1 MSIDSQAGETRPGS
15 GRASLESLLGPTE
28 IRALAS
34 TLDLTPTK
42 RWGQNFVV
50 DANTV
55 RRIVKIADVA
65 GRDVVEVGP
74 GLGSLTLGL
83 TEVGARVAAVEIDPR
98 LAQLLPQTVVRKQP
112 DARLDV
118 VEHDAMT
125 IESLPFAPQAIVANL
140 PYNVSVPV
148 LIHLLERFPTIDRAL
163 VMVQAEVGH
172 RLAAPPGSKVY
183 GSPSAKVAWWG
194 TWALEGD
201 VSRQIFWPVP
211 NVDSVLVGFRRGPER
226 GDEGLRRR
234 TFRVIDGAF
243 GQRRKMLRQA
253 LSGVLGSS
261 AAATEVLERAGVAPT
276 LRGETLELED
286 FIRIAEAAADAPG
299 GRGASGDDAPDAVG
313 SDASGSDATGSDAVA
328 ER

>member
-1 MSIDSQAGETRPGS
+1 MHLRAGG
-15 GRASLESLLGPTE
+15 A
-28 IRALAS
+28 RALVQPSPAAEQ
-34 TLDLTPTK
+34 LA
-42 RWGQNFVV
+42 G
-50 DANTV
+50 AV
-55 RRIVKIADVA
+55 RRRAALARQPAVRRARGALAAARQEGRDDAIAD
-65 GRDVVEVGP
+65 RDVVEVGP

-98 LAQLLPQTVVRKQP
+98 LAELLPRTVERKQP
-112 DARLDV
+112 EARLEV
-118 VEHDAMT
+118 VHHDALT
-125 IESLPFAPQAIVANL
+125 IEALPFEPQAIVANL

-194 TWALEGD
+194 QWALEGE

-226 GDEGLRRR
+226 GDEALRRR

-253 LSGVLGSS
+253 LSGVFGSS
-261 AAATEVLERAGVAPT
+261 GAATAVLERAGVEPT
-276 LRGETLELED
+276 LRGEALDLDD
-286 FIRIAEAAADAPG
+286 FIRIAEAA
-299 GRGASGDDAPDAVG
+299 DAPDAPA
-313 SDASGSDATGSDAVA
+313 SAPDA
-328 ER
+328 

>member
-1 MSIDSQAGETRPGS
+1 MSIDSQAGEARPG
-15 GRASLESLLGPTE
+15 GRSAEALLGPTE
-28 IRALAS
+28 IRALAL
-34 TLDLTPTK
+34 TLELTPTK

-55 RRIVKIADVA
+55 RRIVRTADVA

-98 LAQLLPQTVVRKQP
+98 LAELLPRTVERKQP
-112 DARLDV
+112 EARLEV
-118 VEHDAMT
+118 VHHDALT
-125 IESLPFAPQAIVANL
+125 IEALPFEPQAIVANL

-194 TWALEGD
+194 QWALEGE

-226 GDEGLRRR
+226 GDEALRRR

-253 LSGVLGSS
+253 LSGVFGSS
-261 AAATEVLERAGVAPT
+261 GAATAVLERAGVEPT
-276 LRGETLELED
+276 LRGEALDLDD
-286 FIRIAEAAADAPG
+286 FIRIAEAA
-299 GRGASGDDAPDAVG
+299 DAPDAPA
-313 SDASGSDATGSDAVA
+313 SAPDA
-328 ER
+328 

>member
-1 MSIDSQAGETRPGS
+1 MSDTTGGGRPSAET
-15 GRASLESLLGPTE
+15 LLGASE
-28 IRALAS
+28 IRALAAE
-34 TLDLTPTK
+34 LDLTPTK

-55 RRIVKIADVA
+55 RRIVRTADVA

-98 LAQLLPQTVVRKQP
+98 LAELLPRTVARKQP
-112 DARLDV
+112 AARLEV
-118 VEHDAMT
+118 VQHDALT
-125 IESLPFAPQAIVANL
+125 IEALPFAPEAIVANL

-172 RLAAPPGSKVY
+172 RLAARPGSKTY

-194 TWALEGD
+194 QWALEGD

-211 NVDSVLVGFRRGPER
+211 GVDSVLVGFRSGPSLGSE
-226 GDEGLRRR
+226 ELRRR

-253 LSGVLGSS
+253 LSGVFGSS
-261 AAATEVLERAGVAPT
+261 SAATEVLERAGVEPT
-276 LRGETLELED
+276 LRGEALSLPD
-286 FIRIAEAAADAPG
+286 FIRIAEAADPSS
-299 GRGASGDDAPDAVG
+299 RP
-313 SDASGSDATGSDAVA
+313 
-328 ER
+328 